1 MLKEVYL
8 QRLQLLTL
16 LQPYHGGLEVPR
28 KLLQNF
34 RFDFSPLATR
44 TIFTLEMLNYFRNYG
59 TRKPFGQM
67 VSIYKGCKCVMQF
80 MMLFQISR
88 ENKQN

>member
-44 TIFTLEMLNYFRNYG
+44 TIFTLEMFSKLRYEKAFW
-59 TRKPFGQM
+59 TDELA
-67 VSIYKGCKCVMQF
+67 YKLHARGKFV
-80 MMLFQISR
+80 IH
-88 ENKQN
+88 NDA